1 MQMQKKDII
10 GLIKSLLLN
19 SIRILEDEDY
29 QRRLWF
35 RVDPNSLEVGS
46 YSDIIVHLLKRCES
60 IFKEPTSKDYLG
72 EENYTLLK
80 KLNDLASDHLDFT
93 ESRLGD
99 SDLLQEDELLNDPN
113 WHDIQTLAGEV
124 HIKLAEFVKRNSN
137 D

>member
-1 MQMQKKDII
+1 MQMQSQRIL
-10 GLIKSLLLN
+10 GLIKDLIRN

-29 QRRLWF
+29 QRRAWF
-35 RVDPNSLEVGS
+35 RVDPTSSEVSS
-46 YSDIIVHLLKRCES
+46 YSEIIIHLLSVCDL
-60 IFKEPTSKDYLG
+60 IFEEPTSKDYLG

-113 WHDIQTLAGEV
+113 CHDIQTLASEV
-124 HIKLAEFVKRNSN
+124 HVKLAEFVKNNSN
-137 D
+137 G